1 MTIRRVAFLF
11 ALAIVTIAMPRIVQA
26 AELTVKALAGD
37 GVLEVRV
44 DPQSQDLNVIEGTLL
59 FSGEASEGLDVQ
71 IENGHSILSLW
82 PVPPRYDADTKSIQ
96 FVGGVPQGF
105 RTEGLL
111 FRIRIASQA
120 AGALKVALQEGNS
133 YVNDGKGT
141 IEKLSSVPLELQVNA
156 NGGMSIAEDI
166 PRSKNSV
173 YGILIVFMLVLGYA
187 LYYYG
192 FTKKH

>member
-11 ALAIVTIAMPRIVQA
+11 ALALATIAMPRIVQA

-37 GVLEVRV
+37 GLLEVRV

-71 IENGHSILSLW
+71 VENGHSVLSLW
-82 PVPPRYDADTKSIQ
+82 PVPPRYEADTKSIQ

-111 FRIRIASQA
+111 FRVRIAPQV
-120 AGALKVALQEGNS
+120 AGTLKIALQGGNS
-133 YVNDGKGT
+133 YVNDGRGT
-141 IEKLSSVPLELQVNA
+141 IETLSSAPLELQVNA
-156 NGGMSIAEDI
+156 NGAMSIAEDI
-166 PRSKNSV
+166 PRSKSSV
-173 YGILIVFMLVLGYA
+173 YGILIVFILILGYA